1 MVPLLFNVLQLNPHK
16 HVSIKDEIANAIT
29 HGVGALLA
37 IAGLVL
43 LVVFSAI
50 KGNAWHIVSFSIFG
64 ATMVLLYVAST
75 LYHSL
80 TNERAK
86 FLFRKFDHMSI
97 YLLIA
102 GTYTPFCLVTLN
114 GWIGWTFF
122 GIVWGCAILGIVLKA
137 FHTGK
142 KEKLST
148 FLYVIMGWVGILAAK
163 PLYDA
168 MPQSSF
174 ILLLVGGAC
183 YTLGTLF
190 FMKDKIAY
198 FHGIWHIWV
207 LAGTIAHFFSVLGLL

>member
-1 MVPLLFNVLQLNPHK
+1 MQRLSFVPLLLKPLPLKPHK
-16 HVSIKDEIANAIT
+16 HVSLKDEITNAIT

-64 ATMVLLYVAST
+64 ATMVLLYLAST

-80 TNERAK
+80 THEKAK

-102 GTYTPFCLVTLN
+102 GTYTPFCLVALN

-122 GIVWGCAILGIVLKA
+122 GIIWGCAILGIVLKA

-142 KEKLST
+142 NEKLST

-168 MPQSSF
+168 MPQSA
-174 ILLLVGGAC
+174 LYCCWLV
-183 YTLGTLF
+183 
-190 FMKDKIAY
+190 
-198 FHGIWHIWV
+198 
-207 LAGTIAHFFSVLGLL
+207 AHAIP

>member
-1 MVPLLFNVLQLNPHK
+1 MSTDHRP
-16 HVSIKDEIANAIT
+16 SIKDEITNAIT

-43 LVVFSAI
+43 LIVFSAI
-50 KGNAWHIVSFSIFG
+50 KGNAWHMVSFTIFG
-64 ATMVLLYVAST
+64 ATMVILYLAST

-80 TNERAK
+80 THKKAK

-122 GIVWGCAILGIVLKA
+122 GIIWGCAILGIVLKA

-142 KEKLST
+142 NEKLST
-148 FLYVIMGWVGILAAK
+148 FLYVIMGWVGMLAAK
-163 PLYDA
+163 PLYEA
-168 MPQSSF
+168 MPHSSF
-174 ILLLVGGAC
+174 ILLLAGGAF

-190 FMKDKIAY
+190 FIKDKITY
-198 FHGIWHIWV
+198 FHGIWHVCV
-207 LAGTIAHFFSVLGLL
+207 LAGTASHFFSVLGLL

>member
-1 MVPLLFNVLQLNPHK
+1 MSTDHRTSL
-16 HVSIKDEIANAIT
+16 KDEIANAIT

-43 LVVFSAI
+43 LIVFSAI

-64 ATMVLLYVAST
+64 ATMVILYLAST

-80 TNERAK
+80 THERAK

-102 GTYTPFCLVTLN
+102 GTYTPFCLVALN

-122 GIVWGCAILGIVLKA
+122 GIIWSCAILGIVLKA

-142 KEKLST
+142 NEKLST
-148 FLYVIMGWVGILAAK
+148 FLYVTMGWVGMLAAK

-174 ILLLVGGAC
+174 ILLLVGGAF

-190 FMKDKIAY
+190 FIKDKITY
-198 FHGIWHIWV
+198 FHGIWHVCV
-207 LAGTIAHFFSVLGLL
+207 LAGTVAHFFSVLGLL